1 LNSTEFQDEIDMAAS
16 EVGNGKL
23 RSFGLILGACFAVI
37 ALWPAVFRS
46 ESPRTWALGLA
57 VLLSGTALV
66 YPPALR
72 SFHRWWMS
80 VGEALGW
87 VNSRIILGI
96 VYYVLIIPI
105 GVIRRITGSD
115 PMRRNFESHA
125 STYKIARSRRPPS
138 HMQRQF

>member
-1 LNSTEFQDEIDMAAS
+1 MASAK
-16 EVGNGKL
+16 VGNGKL

-37 ALWPAVFRS
+37 AVWPAVFRS
-46 ESPRTWALGLA
+46 QSPRPWALGLA

-66 YPPALR
+66 FPPALR
-72 SFHRWWMS
+72 SVHRWWMA

-125 STYKIARSRRPPS
+125 STYKIARSRRLFS